1 MQSLSN
7 ELDCAPNQSAT
18 VSFFEK
24 RLNEDINLVDEIK
37 MLDLFDMYKKE
48 MTCHVVV
55 GVFDS
60 AAVGATEELNPL
72 VDDVDLCQN

>member
-1 MQSLSN
+1 
-7 ELDCAPNQSAT
+7 
-18 VSFFEK
+18 
-24 RLNEDINLVDEIK
+24 